1 MALLN
6 SMLRRETTYCTGL
19 QHTLP
24 DQQVLRYKLHNP
36 RLSKAKYNELLKL
49 NYLLFTLD
57 LVKEKVARAY
67 KMNDEIKKAEEIG
80 SIMEKSRLTG
90 RRTGISSSDEL
101 IDKSEE
107 LTDIEELSV
116 DDEVENS
123 QKHDN

>member
-6 SMLRRETTYCTGL
+6 RMLRRETPYCTGL

-24 DQQVLRYKLHNP
+24 DQQVLRYKLHNA
-36 RLSKAKYNELLKL
+36 RLIKAKDKELLKL
-49 NYLLFTLD
+49 KCLLLTHD
-57 LVKEKVARAY
+57 LIKEKVGRDY

>member
-1 MALLN
+1 
-6 SMLRRETTYCTGL
+6 
-19 QHTLP
+19 
-24 DQQVLRYKLHNP
+24 
-36 RLSKAKYNELLKL
+36 
-49 NYLLFTLD
+49 
-57 LVKEKVARAY
+57 
-67 KMNDEIKKAEEIG
+67 MNDEIKKAEEID

>member
-1 MALLN
+1 
-6 SMLRRETTYCTGL
+6 
-19 QHTLP
+19 
-24 DQQVLRYKLHNP
+24 
-36 RLSKAKYNELLKL
+36 
-49 NYLLFTLD
+49 
-57 LVKEKVARAY
+57 
-67 KMNDEIKKAEEIG
+67 MNDEIKKAEEIG

-123 QKHDN
+123 QKHDNWDDELNPPNIMRGFIRQ

>member
-1 MALLN
+1 
-6 SMLRRETTYCTGL
+6 
-19 QHTLP
+19 
-24 DQQVLRYKLHNP
+24 
-36 RLSKAKYNELLKL
+36 
-49 NYLLFTLD
+49 
-57 LVKEKVARAY
+57 
-67 KMNDEIKKAEEIG
+67 MNDEIKKAEEIG

-123 QKHDN
+123 QNHDNWDDELNPPNIMRGFIRQ